1 MTEKIAA
8 GDQDISY
15 SHRIISTPHDFQ
27 AFCRALRGC
36 PRLALDTEFVAEDSY
51 HPNLCLVQVALDN
64 ELVLIDPFPL
74 GSVSAFWETIVGEDV
89 ETVVHAGHV
98 DLQFCYFATGRFP
111 PRVFDVQIAAGLAG
125 ADYPSGLTNLI
136 QKYVGDFSPQHETQS
151 DWRRRP
157 LSEWQIVYALDDV
170 RFLLRLRDR
179 LDAILAGLGR
189 RSWLGEEVVRHQHEI
204 QKRQESERWQRLAG
218 HRALSARELA
228 ILRELWLWREERAS
242 YQNVPARRI
251 LRDDLLVELAKRK
264 TGDVKRILAVRGMNF
279 RHIRPWIP
287 DIAERIRRAL
297 AIPEEN
303 LPRPERR
310 EGVSQSPLVG
320 QFLFTALGSLCR
332 RGEISVG
339 LVGSTQDIR
348 DWVSYR
354 LGEGDEEPPLMAQGW
369 RRELIGDLFDRLL
382 SGKAAIRIRDAKSDH
397 PLEFVE
403 IPDEEPPADS
413 GAAEGCRQ
421 DRRPAP

>member
-1 MTEKIAA
+1 MTEKSEG
-8 GDQDISY
+8 GDHSNVSQPY
-15 SHRIISTPHDFQ
+15 RIISTPHDFQ
-27 AFCRALRGC
+27 AFCRGLRDC
-36 PRLALDTEFVAEDSY
+36 PRLAIDTEFVAEDSY
-51 HPNLCLVQVALDN
+51 HPNLCLIQVALDH

-74 GSVSAFWETIVGEDV
+74 GSVSAFWETIVHEDV
-89 ETVVHAGHV
+89 ETVVHAGQV

-125 ADYPSGLTNLI
+125 TEYPSGLTNLI

-170 RFLLRLRDR
+170 RFLLQLRDR
-179 LDAILAGLGR
+179 LDNILEKLGR
-189 RSWLGEEVVRHQHEI
+189 RSWLEEEVVRHQHDI
-204 QKRQESERWQRLAG
+204 QKRHESERWQRLAG

-251 LRDDLLVELAKRK
+251 LRDDLLLELAKKK
-264 TGDVKRILAVRGMNF
+264 TGDVKRIMAVRGMNF
-279 RHIRPWIP
+279 RHLRPWIP
-287 DIAERIRRAL
+287 EIAERIRRAL
-297 AIPEEN
+297 AMPEEN
-303 LPRPERR
+303 LPRPDHR
-310 EGVSQSPLVG
+310 EGVSQSPLLG
-320 QFLFTALGSLCR
+320 QFLFTALGGLCR
-332 RGEISVG
+332 QGDISVG

-354 LGEGDEEPPLMAQGW
+354 LGEANDEPPLLAQGW

-382 SGKAAIRIRDAKSDH
+382 SGKAALRIRDARSDH
-397 PLEFVE
+397 PLELVE
-403 IPDEEPPADS
+403 LPDQ
-413 GAAEGCRQ
+413 GAAEGR
-421 DRRPAP
+421 DAAE